1 MIDTTLDPI
10 FSIFPITASIIS
22 LILSISLFKD
32 YRSEKKSYYAL
43 WGASFFFFFIATIF
57 EGISPIFGWFDITYR
72 LYYISAVLLVY
83 FLGAGQLN
91 FMISRKILFKQIYG
105 TIFSVYGLIIIGLM
119 IIFGLITSVNTSELV
134 GVIPG
139 GVGWG
144 EEFSLAGRSIMRIF
158 SPLMTIPGSL
168 LIIGGTIISFAL
180 DKHNYIL
187 LITLGA
193 VLLAGAGSLASL
205 FNITL
210 VQFFVELIGIVLLYI
225 GFRISKS
232 PH

>member
-1 MIDTTLDPI
+1 
-10 FSIFPITASIIS
+10 
-22 LILSISLFKD
+22 
-32 YRSEKKSYYAL
+32 
-43 WGASFFFFFIATIF
+43 
-57 EGISPIFGWFDITYR
+57 
-72 LYYISAVLLVY
+72 
-83 FLGAGQLN
+83 
-91 FMISRKILFKQIYG
+91 MISRKILFKQIYG

-158 SPLMTIPGSL
+158 SPLMTIPGRL

-193 VLLAGAGSLASL
+193 ILLAGAGSLASL